1 MQKKKN
7 DKAKVAKLLTYGGQ
21 VIDPTA
27 HTYIYMCIYI
37 YAGEALGCPHFGR
50 FES

>member
-1 MQKKKN
+1 M
-7 DKAKVAKLLTYGGQ
+7 AKLLTFDGQ
-21 VIDPTA
+21 VISPA
-27 HTYIYMCIYI
+27 AYV